1 MNTLKDIERIVTQC
15 GLDISKIEI
24 ESQPMGATNTSYRCR
39 YCGEQYVVR
48 LGSSCPE
55 LLAINRQA
63 EEAALKVVSKNNC
76 GAPLVYYDVHTGNMV
91 TRYLPGRDM
100 NGEDFRNTVLL
111 EGAVRLMRQLHALQT
126 PYTLDMYQ
134 DVEQKLTAIRARGI
148 SLHPEFSEAY
158 RFYQEIADRY
168 PLETSAFRGLCHGD
182 MFPNNFLLTEEGRIV
197 LLDYEYTGMSDIF
210 YDFACFSGGW
220 TVEEKQHLLELYF
233 GESRPE
239 LLQKLCDFSVV
250 NWMWNGTWAY
260 LKSCEVP
267 PEQFDYVDFGH
278 RHIDMILRYKR
289 EHPVQ

>member
-15 GLDISKIEI
+15 GWDISKIEI
-24 ESQPMGATNTSYRCR
+24 ESQPMGATNTSYRCC

-63 EEAALKVVSKNNC
+63 EEAAL
-76 GAPLVYYDVHTGNMV
+76 
-91 TRYLPGRDM
+91 
-100 NGEDFRNTVLL
+100 
-111 EGAVRLMRQLHALQT
+111 
-126 PYTLDMYQ
+126 
-134 DVEQKLTAIRARGI
+134 
-148 SLHPEFSEAY
+148 
-158 RFYQEIADRY
+158 
-168 PLETSAFRGLCHGD
+168 
-182 MFPNNFLLTEEGRIV
+182 
-197 LLDYEYTGMSDIF
+197 
-210 YDFACFSGGW
+210 
-220 TVEEKQHLLELYF
+220 EEKQHLLELYF

-267 PEQFDYVDFGH
+267 PEQFDYIDFGH